1 MFQRAS
7 FKACSLCALGARL
20 GSNMGSKCAPERRH
34 THFAS
39 CAGLLSKLAH
49 RIVTHTGTL
58 PTSLLF
64 DGKLRSGLQK
74 RTRMNNPWYEQPL
87 AWANLMAPLAGKT
100 PKHHPWAPQAS
111 RGSEKSHPATASSG
125 QPSHPR
131 APKGPPSRQSRPGL
145 GPFGRPWTS
154 TGSLWGTRGTQK
166 RRPPAHPQTTE
177 I

>member
-1 MFQRAS
+1 MLWGPVWIPTWAQNVHLKGAILTLPPARGCFQNWRT
-7 FKACSLCALGARL
+7 AL
-20 GSNMGSKCAPERRH
+20 S
-34 THFAS
+34 
-39 CAGLLSKLAH
+39 
-49 RIVTHTGTL
+49 HTGTL

-74 RTRMNNPWYEQPL
+74 RTRMTNPWYEQPL

-111 RGSEKSHPATASSG
+111 RGSEKSYPATASSG
-125 QPSHPR
+125 QPSRPR
-131 APKGPPSRQSRPGL
+131 ARKGPPSHQSRPGL

-166 RRPPAHPQTTE
+166 RRPPAHPHTTE